1 MERSTWLKEKR
12 RISEVRYDTLHAGS
26 YDQNWGHINASHR
39 SFLQR
44 FLTLCPPR
52 CTILDAAC
60 GTGKYWSLILDSG
73 RSVVGIDQSQQM
85 LLRANGKLPN
95 LRTEKMGLQ
104 EIDFIETFDGIICV
118 DAMEFIAPEDW
129 PLVLHNFHRALK
141 RNGHL
146 YFTAEL
152 IEAEE
157 RDHAYSEGQKQGL
170 PVVEGE
176 YAHQGSYH
184 YYPTFEQIRIWASQV
199 RFAVIEEGE
208 GDGYHH
214 FLVRR
219 AQ

>member
-1 MERSTWLKEKR
+1 MYRSTWQKEKR

-26 YDQNWGHINASHR
+26 YDQNWGHTNASHR

-85 LLRANGKLPN
+85 LLRANGKFPN
-95 LRTEKMGLQ
+95 LRTEKIGLQ

-129 PLVLHNFHRALK
+129 PLVLNNFHRALK

-146 YFTAEL
+146 YFTVEL

-184 YYPTFEQIRIWASQV
+184 YYPTLEQVRIWVSQV
-199 RFAVIEEGE
+199 LFSVIEEGE
-208 GDGYHH
+208 GDDYHH